1 MTKVVMGL
9 IIWALVVLLF
19 LLMNY
24 TAHLLRHMEELKAI
38 GRKIYMA
45 TRWKSTEP
53 HRLSLHDEALLW
65 TEFRDALVIPAGT
78 ASALGV
84 GDPKA

>member
-24 TAHLLRHMEELKAI
+24 TAHLLRHVEEMKTVGFNL
-38 GRKIYMA
+38 YTA
-45 TRWKSTEP
+45 TRWKSMEP
-53 HRLSLHDEALLW
+53 HRLSLYAEASLW
-65 TEFRDALVIPAGT
+65 ERFRDVMQIPAGT